1 MSKEALIYKVLYLL
15 FLSDNKYILI
25 CTPGVHCILFQTRF
39 LQSFIY
45 RSFFIVPTL
54 FAMSGS
60 GSSAAAS
67 AASERT
73 VKEVYSCSACHV
85 SFTDR
90 QTQRAHMKDDWQ

>member
-1 MSKEALIYKVLYLL
+1 LYTWR
-15 FLSDNKYILI
+15 FIAFYSTGSLS
-25 CTPGVHCILFQTRF
+25 P
-39 LQSFIY
+39 QSFIY
-45 RSFFIVPTL
+45 RSFFITPISS
-54 FAMSGS
+54 AMSGS

-67 AASERT
+67 AASNRT